1 MPLPLLIHVPASL
14 ARAFTVMAGRHPLRR
29 FVTPRGKAWTTSNA
43 QETLARLVEQ
53 LDLEHYTLHGLR
65 KTGPSALKMLGF
77 ENRAIRSLAGHTSD
91 KNLEFYLNDVQ
102 HLLLAKAAQQAL
114 EDAFANAI
122 AEAESGTNARRFS
135 GVTGR
140 AARAAKTV
148 DSVKTG
154 KHAGADEEAES

>member
-1 MPLPLLIHVPASL
+1 MPLSLLIHVPASL
-14 ARAFTVMAGRHPLRR
+14 ARAFTVMAGRHPLHR
-29 FVTPRGKAWTTSNA
+29 FVTPRGKAWTASNA

-53 LDLEHYTLHGLR
+53 LDLEHCLDG
-65 KTGPSALKMLGF
+65 
-77 ENRAIRSLAGHTSD
+77 
-91 KNLEFYLNDVQ
+91 VQ
-102 HLLLAKAAQQAL
+102 HLPLAKAAQEAL
-114 EDAFANAI
+114 EEAFANVI
-122 AEAESGTNARRFS
+122 AEAESSTNARRFS